1 MIDAASSPSRRPRVA
16 FVWHGLPAYGAHLIR
31 GAIATDRAAISVVA
45 TRPPFSVKP
54 VDEVLPNLIQW
65 HDARK
70 PISWSD
76 VQGGLPD
83 LAIITG
89 WGFPFCQRLAKEAA
103 AVGAPVVMMSDNRWR
118 GDLRQTG
125 GRFVFRFFYGNIFS
139 GAWVPGASGSR
150 LLQAFGMPAD
160 RIFLCLYGCNPAVF
174 RPAVPL
180 AARGQKIVFVGRMET
195 RKGVDVLLSGFR
207 QSGLAQAGWELQM
220 FGSGPLSR
228 LAAGQPGVTH
238 AEFSPP
244 DVIARAVGDARI
256 FVMPSRDDNWP
267 IALHE
272 GAASGCLLL
281 TTTAVGSCG
290 DLIGPANGVVV
301 PPGDA
306 QALAAGLC
314 TLAALPLSHLPAA
327 EAESLAKA
335 GGFGPAAFAA
345 SFERI
350 CDQLIPISGRQP

>member
-1 MIDAASSPSRRPRVA
+1 MTAAASTPSRRPRVA

-31 GAIATDRAAISVVA
+31 SAIATDRAAISVVA

-54 VDEVLPNLIQW
+54 VNEILPDLVQW
-65 HDARK
+65 HGADK

-103 AVGAPVVMMSDNRWR
+103 AAGVPVVTMSDNRWR
-118 GDLRQTG
+118 GDLRQKCG
-125 GRFVFRFFYGNIFS
+125 KFAFQLLYGKIFS
-139 GAWVPGASGSR
+139 GGWVPGASGAR
-150 LLQAFGMPAD
+150 LLQAFGMRPD

-174 RPAVPL
+174 KPAVPL
-180 AARGQKIVFVGRMET
+180 AARGQKIVFVGKMDA
-195 RKGVDVLLSGFR
+195 RKGVDVLISGFR
-207 QSGLAQAGWELQM
+207 QSGLAQSGWELQM

-228 LAAGQPGVTH
+228 LAAGQPGVMH

-244 DVIARAVGDARI
+244 DVISRAVGEARI
-256 FVMPSRDDNWP
+256 FVMASRDDNWP
-267 IALHE
+267 LALHE
-272 GAASGCLLL
+272 AAASGCLLL
-281 TTTAVGSCG
+281 TTKAVGSHSE
-290 DLIGPANGVVV
+290 LVGPTNGVVV

-306 QALAAGLC
+306 QALATGLC
-314 TLAALPLSHLPAA
+314 TLAAIPPSQLPAA

-335 GGFGPAAFAA
+335 GGFGPAAFVA
-345 SFERI
+345 SFKRI
-350 CDQLIPISGRQP
+350 CDQLLPIGGLQL

>member
-1 MIDAASSPSRRPRVA
+1 MTDASPTPGRRPRAV

-31 GAIATDRAAISVVA
+31 GAIDTERAAISVVA

-54 VDEVLPNLIQW
+54 VDETLPDLVQW
-65 HDARK
+65 HDADK

-76 VQGGLPD
+76 VRGGLPD

-89 WGFPFCQRLAKEAA
+89 WGFPFCTRLAKQA
-103 AVGAPVVMMSDNRWR
+103 AVAGVPVVMMSDNRWR
-118 GDLRQTG
+118 GDLRQAC
-125 GRFVFRFFYGNIFS
+125 GRFVFRFLYRKVFS
-139 GAWVPGASGSR
+139 GAWVPGASGAR
-150 LLQAFGMPAD
+150 LLESFGMPED
-160 RIFLCLYGCNPAVF
+160 RIFSGLYGCNPAVF

-180 AARGQKIVFVGRMET
+180 AARGQKIVFVGKMDH
-195 RKGVDVLLSGFR
+195 RKGVDVLLDGFK
-207 QSGLAQAGWELQM
+207 QSGLARAGWDLQM

-228 LAAGQPGVTH
+228 LAAGQPGVQH

-244 DVIARAVGDARI
+244 DVISRAVGDARI

-281 TTTAVGSCG
+281 TTTAVGSCS
-290 DLIGPANGVVV
+290 DLIGPANGVLV
-301 PPGDA
+301 PPSEA
-306 QALAAGLC
+306 EALATGLS
-314 TLAALPLSHLPAA
+314 TLAAIPVSQLPAA
-327 EAESLAKA
+327 EAESLEKA
-335 GGFGPAAFAA
+335 RGFGPAAFAT

-350 CDQLIPISGRQP
+350 CDQLVPAGGRRN

>member
-1 MIDAASSPSRRPRVA
+1 MIDAAPPPNQRPRVA

-31 GAIATDRAAISVVA
+31 GAIDTDRATIAVVA

-54 VDEVLPNLIQW
+54 VDETLPDLVQW
-65 HDARK
+65 HDAER
-70 PISWSD
+70 PISWSNL
-76 VQGGLPD
+76 QGGLPD
-83 LAIITG
+83 LAVITG

-103 AVGAPVVMMSDNRWR
+103 AAGVPVVMMSDNRWR
-118 GDLRQTG
+118 GDLRQTC
-125 GRFVFRFFYGNIFS
+125 GRIAFRLLYRRMFC
-139 GAWVPGASGSR
+139 GAWVPGASGVK
-150 LLQAFGMPAD
+150 LLQAFGMPQD
-160 RIFLCLYGCNPAVF
+160 RIFSCLYGCNPAVF
-174 RPAVPL
+174 RPTVPL
-180 AARGQKIVFVGRMET
+180 AARGQKIVFVGKMDK
-195 RKGVDVLLSGFR
+195 RKGVDVLLSGFGQAR
-207 QSGLAQAGWELQM
+207 LAQAGWELQM
-220 FGSGPLSR
+220 FGSGPLSQW
-228 LAAGQPGVTH
+228 AAGQDGVRH

-290 DLIGPANGVVV
+290 DLVGPANGVVV
-301 PPGDA
+301 EPGDS
-306 QALAAGLC
+306 QALAAGLRA
-314 TLAALPLSHLPAA
+314 LAAISTSQLPAA

-335 GGFGPAAFAA
+335 GGFGPRAFAA

-350 CDQLIPISGRQP
+350 CDRLLPFGSRQA